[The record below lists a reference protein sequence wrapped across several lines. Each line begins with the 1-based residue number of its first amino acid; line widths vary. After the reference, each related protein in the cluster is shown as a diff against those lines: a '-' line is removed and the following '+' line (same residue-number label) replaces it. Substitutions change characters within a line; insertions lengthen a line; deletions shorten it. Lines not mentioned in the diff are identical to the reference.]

1 MKRKELKRLAEKIA
15 RNELILQD
23 ETSDK
28 EAKRRAA
35 NEILELS
42 GHVSS
47 LEDMMVIDELV

>member
-28 EAKRRAA
+28 EAKRRAE

-47 LEDMMVIDELV
+47 LEDMMVIDELC

>member
-28 EAKRRAA
+28 EAKRRAE